1 MIGPGFGEGMAR
13 RARRTAHNC
22 TPRLA
27 AMAMLLVALTL
38 SACGGASPP
47 TRAPSVADVRAM
59 LDEGPASTVA
69 VTARDGTEPAL
80 RPWRLPAPR
89 AIVQPTLERV
99 IRTMPRWR
107 VIDSGDGVIWAVR
120 EAAVVPFTD
129 DIFLICTEEGH
140 ETVVEVRSAARLGP
154 SDFGRNRRN
163 IIDVWTAFQAF
174 MESHHPPIPQASPD
188 AVS

>member
-1 MIGPGFGEGMAR
+1 
-13 RARRTAHNC
+13 
-22 TPRLA
+22 
-27 AMAMLLVALTL
+27 MAMLLVALTL
-38 SACGGASPP
+38 SACGGAAPP

-69 VTARDGTEPAL
+69 VTARNGTEPAL

-99 IRTMPRWR
+99 IRAMPRWR

-120 EAAVVPFTD
+120 QAAMVPFTD
-129 DIFLICTEEGH
+129 DVFLICTEDGH